1 MAWGEDDDKE
11 VEDCIKK
18 ITDKIIKKEDEL
30 IPLKRLVHNCQ
41 QIKTRK
47 EYKIIDNKKKLVKD
61 KPLDEFGDE
70 MDNKIRMDKKKKCIL
85 IAKKILE
92 SR

>member
-18 ITDKIIKKEDEL
+18 ITEKIIKKEDEL
-30 IPLKRLVHNCQ
+30 IPLRRLVNNCQ

-47 EYKIIDNKKKLVKD
+47 EYKIIDNKKKLVKG

-70 MDNKIRMDKKKKCIL
+70 MDNKIRMDKKKKCLL
-85 IAKKILE
+85 ISKKILE